1 MAHKSFD
8 WFHKLPFSLLR
19 QTGNLLWLSLLLAVV
34 AAACTAPQDDETQIR
49 QRIERLA
56 KSIEQHDRD
65 AVMQGLDDDFRTREG
80 LSPHDINRM
89 LFVQFRQNKQIQV
102 FLFDMDINVMSNMA
116 DVQLEALLLGS
127 SQWLPER
134 GRRYRVQMRWSKQ
147 DAEWLLSRLDWQP
160 IQF

>member
-8 WFHKLPFSLLR
+8 SFHKLPFSLLR
-19 QTGNLLWLSLLLAVV
+19 QIGNLLRLSLLLAVV

-49 QRIERLA
+49 QLIERLA

-160 IQF
+160 I